1 MKPPPWPRIYLAVL
15 ALEVV
20 IIALLAIRG
29 AVYS

>member
-1 MKPPPWPRIYLAVL
+1 MPLNWRRIYLAVL

-20 IIALLAIRG
+20 IIALLAILG